1 MIFTAGFYWDYVFD
15 NMPLIDLFM
24 FLLAMPVIYHLI
36 HELFVKSKSA
46 QNKSLKTYSFAY
58 VIIYALWCLIDI
70 VSFAFTMGNISGL
83 MAYILYLNG
92 VLFLAP
98 VLYVLAKDIFLK
110 SKAPR
115 YIFIAY
121 IVFLFM
127 LAFIPEQ
134 LNAIGFYDT
143 TSN

>member
-1 MIFTAGFYWDYVFD
+1 MIFMAGFYWDYVFD

-46 QNKSLKTYSFAY
+46 QNKNLKTYSFAY
-58 VIIYALWCLIDI
+58 VTIYALWCLIDI

>member
-46 QNKSLKTYSFAY
+46 QNKNLKTYSFAY